1 MVKKNFYYFFGQR
14 LKHLRKQHRMTQ
26 AEVGE
31 LLGISATTVVNYENG
46 LRKMPLDMVVKL
58 ADHLKVSVDSVL
70 GTKNKRTEIAQSWN
84 ANFSEEIFTPDEMGE
99 IINYANYIIY
109 KRNDD

>member
-1 MVKKNFYYFFGQR
+1 MGRVNFYKFFGRR
-14 LKHLRKQHRMTQ
+14 LKHLRNQHRMTQ

-31 LLGISATTVVNYENG
+31 LLGINATTVVNYENG

-58 ADHLKVSVDSVL
+58 ADHLKVSVDSLL
-70 GTKNKRTEIAQSWN
+70 GTKNKKTELAQSWN